1 VGIDSVKYMIGG
13 SVSLPSGCPQMK
25 TLSSVALVVAL
36 ALSLACKRKDPPAP
50 PPPEVSVVPVVR
62 KDVPIVSEW
71 IGTLDGSV
79 NADIRP
85 KVEGYLL
92 RQFYKEG
99 QYVHRKDPLFE
110 IDPRQFRAAIDQ
122 AQGALGQ
129 AEAVLAKTTRDV
141 ERFTP
146 LAAER
151 AISQQEL
158 DNALS
163 AQRNAEAL
171 VAAARATVEQAALN
185 LGWTK
190 VTSPIEGIVGIAK
203 AQVGD
208 LVNPQTVMTVVSTVD
223 PIRVTYGISEREY
236 LRFAEQINRKNY
248 ATTEQGPV
256 LDLILDDGNPY
267 SEPGRAKMA
276 DREVD
281 PKTGTMTIRGFFP
294 NPRHILRPGQYAKVR
309 AALEVKTGALLV
321 PQRAVMELQG
331 GFRVAV
337 VLADGKA
344 DIRAV
349 EPGER
354 QGDLWI
360 IDKGLKAGESVIVS
374 GLQYVRAGMTVKAK
388 PFAPETASASPAG
401 APAGH

>member
-1 VGIDSVKYMIGG
+1 MKPLSHLWLVG
-13 SVSLPSGCPQMK
+13 
-25 TLSSVALVVAL
+25 ALLFPV
-36 ALSLACKRKDPPAP
+36 ACKGKAAPPP
-50 PPPEVSVVPVVR
+50 PPPEVSVVPVVQ
-62 KDVPIVSEW
+62 KDVPVVSEW

-92 RQFYKEG
+92 RQFYK
-99 QYVHRKDPLFE
+99 K
-110 IDPRQFRAAIDQ
+110 
-122 AQGALGQ
+122 GALGQ
-129 AEAVLAKTTRDV
+129 ADAVLQKATRDV

-163 AQRNAEAL
+163 AQRNAQAL
-171 VAAARATVEQAALN
+171 VASSRAAVEQSALN
-185 LGWTK
+185 LAWTK

-208 LVNPQTVMTVVSTVD
+208 LVNPQAVMTTVSTVD

-236 LRFAEQINRKNY
+236 LRFAETINRSNY

-256 LDLILDDGNPY
+256 LDLILDDGQPY
-267 SEPGRAKMA
+267 AQKGRAKMA

-281 PKTGTMTIRGFFP
+281 QKTGTMTIRGFFP
-294 NPRHILRPGQYAKVR
+294 NPGHILRPGQYGKVR
-309 AALEVKTGALLV
+309 SALTVKTGALLV

-331 GFRVAV
+331 GYRVV
-337 VLADGKA
+337 VVGPDNKA
-344 DIRAV
+344 DIRVV
-349 EPGER
+349 EPSER
-354 QGDLWI
+354 SGDLWVI
-360 IDKGLKAGESVIVS
+360 EKGLKAGESVVVS
-374 GLQYVRAGMTVKAK
+374 GIQYVRAGMTVKAK
-388 PFAPETASASPAG
+388 PFAAETAAATV
-401 APAGH
+401 APGR

>member
-1 VGIDSVKYMIGG
+1 
-13 SVSLPSGCPQMK
+13 MK
-25 TLSSVALVVAL
+25 TLSHLLIVGAL
-36 ALSLACKRKDPPAP
+36 AFSMACKGKAAPPP
-50 PPPEVSVVPVVR
+50 PPPEVSVVPVVQ

-99 QYVHRKDPLFE
+99 QYVHPGAPLFE
-110 IDPRQFRAAIDQ
+110 IDPRQFRAALQQ

-129 AEAVLAKTTRDV
+129 ADAVLQKATRDV

-163 AQRNAEAL
+163 AQRNAQSL
-171 VAAARATVEQAALN
+171 VAATRAAVEQSALN
-185 LGWTK
+185 LAWTK

-208 LVNPQTVMTVVSTVD
+208 LVNPQAVMTTVSTVD

-236 LRFAEQINRKNY
+236 LLRADRINRANY

-256 LDLILDDGNPY
+256 LDLVLDDGQVY
-267 SEPGRAKMA
+267 AEKGRARMA

-281 PKTGTMTIRGFFP
+281 AKTGTMTVRGFFP
-294 NPRHILRPGQYAKVR
+294 NPKHILRPGQYGKVR
-309 AALEVKTGALLV
+309 AALTVKAGALLV

-331 GFRVAV
+331 GYRVAV
-337 VLADGKA
+337 VGPDSKA

-354 QGDLWI
+354 TDDLWV
-360 IDKGLKAGESVIVS
+360 IDKGLKVGESVIVS
-374 GLQYVRAGMTVKAK
+374 GIQYVRAGMTVKAK
-388 PFAPETASASPAG
+388 PFVPDAAASTTPG
-401 APAGH
+401 R